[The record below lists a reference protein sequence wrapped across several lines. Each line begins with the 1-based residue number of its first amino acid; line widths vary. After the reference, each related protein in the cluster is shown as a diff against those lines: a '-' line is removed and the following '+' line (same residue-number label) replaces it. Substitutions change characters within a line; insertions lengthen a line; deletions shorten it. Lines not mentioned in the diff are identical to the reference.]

1 MEEDPFLPE
10 PTIDLPENTHETNS
24 PSPEQVLLPQNSSIR
39 RNPPVTIEDWPEPEL
54 DPPESNE
61 DEPIPDGPG
70 NQDYAF
76 EDDTNDD
83 SDRALGFAELSDA
96 EFHNLLRQALGDA
109 FNDEVEQLYNQA
121 ISTDD
126 VKIIKMLS
134 AKIRAHFSR
143 QAYNEIRDAFL
154 EELGLPSEYV
164 SWRRVRILSGLECQA
179 YDCCINS
186 CCAFLGKYKA
196 YDTCPFCREA
206 RFNSRG
212 KPRKVF
218 HYTPLIP
225 QLQVLYANLKLI
237 ELLQYRSQQ
246 DATFSPSKI
255 RDIFD
260 SKHYRS
266 LLGKHLHPTSLK
278 QLFDDIRDLAL
289 ALSLDG
295 FTLFKRRRKGN
306 STAWPLIIINYN
318 LPPEIQTHFENVICV
333 GVIPGPR
340 QFKDLN
346 SFLIPLLD
354 ELMELESGVTTRDHS
369 APRSE

>member
-1 MEEDPFLPE
+1 MDALTHMPKSSSETQKQNKLPPKNRNKEPKVPCPHCHKEFTQKTVRDHVAKWRADALLRGDQIDLFPDIEPGKTVPLPDQGVAPNMEEDPFLPE

-154 EELGLPSEYV
+154 EELGLPSLRLLHQLMLCFPWKIQGLRYM
-164 SWRRVRILSGLECQA
+164 SILSGSS
-179 YDCCINS
+179 I
-186 CCAFLGKYKA
+186 
-196 YDTCPFCREA
+196 
-206 RFNSRG
+206 
-212 KPRKVF
+212 
-218 HYTPLIP
+218 
-225 QLQVLYANLKLI
+225 
-237 ELLQYRSQQ
+237 
-246 DATFSPSKI
+246 
-255 RDIFD
+255 
-260 SKHYRS
+260 
-266 LLGKHLHPTSLK
+266 
-278 QLFDDIRDLAL
+278 
-289 ALSLDG
+289 
-295 FTLFKRRRKGN
+295 
-306 STAWPLIIINYN
+306 
-318 LPPEIQTHFENVICV
+318 
-333 GVIPGPR
+333 
-340 QFKDLN
+340 
-346 SFLIPLLD
+346 
-354 ELMELESGVTTRDHS
+354 
-369 APRSE
+369 